1 MTATIAI
8 VGRPNVGKST
18 LFNRLVGRRL
28 ALVDDQPGVTRDW
41 KEGAGHLGPAR
52 FRVIDTA
59 GLEDTA
65 GESLEA
71 RMQARTDA
79 ALDQAD
85 LVLLVVDGR
94 AGVTPL
100 DRHFGDW
107 LRRRGQPVAVLVNKT
122 EGEAGAAGIL
132 EAHELGLGEP
142 VPISAQHG
150 EGLADLYRA
159 LVDRLPELEDDEP
172 EESAGAGPLRLAIV
186 GRPNVGKSTLVNRL
200 VGDERVLTGPE
211 AGITR
216 DAVMVPWQWQG
227 QPVELVDTAG
237 MRRRAR
243 VTGPLEKL
251 SVGDSLRAIRAC
263 HVAALLLDPTG
274 PMDKQDFS
282 IAAQVVEEGRALV
295 IVANKWDLVEHKD
308 VVSRQLRQQLEN
320 ALTQVRGVSVVPI
333 SAASGTGIDKLMTA
347 VFTARE
353 VWDTRLPTAALNRW
367 VEDVLAF
374 HPPPLDKGRRV
385 KIRYLTQV
393 SARPPTFAVFVN
405 RPRGL
410 KESYKRYLANSLRET
425 FKLPGTPI
433 RIVPRAG
440 KNPYVKDKKQ
450 D

>member
-41 KEGAGHLGPAR
+41 KEGAGQLGPAH

-59 GLEDTA
+59 GLEDA
-65 GESLEA
+65 VGESLEA
-71 RMQARTDA
+71 RMQAGTDA

-94 AGVTPL
+94 VGITPM
-100 DRHFGDW
+100 DRHFADW
-107 LRRRGQPVAVLVNKT
+107 LRRRGQPVLIVVNKT
-122 EGEAGAAGIL
+122 EGEAGAAGII
-132 EAHELGLGEP
+132 EAHELGLGDP

-150 EGLADLYRA
+150 EGLADLYQA
-159 LVDRLPELEDDEP
+159 MVAKWPALED
-172 EESAGAGPLRLAIV
+172 EETDVSEETGPLRLAIV
-186 GRPNVGKSTLVNRL
+186 GRPNVGKSTLVNCL
-200 VGDERVLTGPE
+200 IGDDRVLTGPE

-216 DAVMVPWQWQG
+216 DAVTVPWQWQG
-227 QPVELVDTAG
+227 EPVELVDTAG

-243 VTGPLEKL
+243 ITGALEKL
-251 SVGDSLRAIRAC
+251 SVGDSLRAVRAC
-263 HVAALLLDPTG
+263 HVAALLVDATG
-274 PMDKQDFS
+274 PMDKQDFA

-295 IVANKWDLVEHKD
+295 IAANKWDLVEHKD
-308 VVSRQLRQQLEN
+308 IVMRQLRQQLDN
-320 ALTQVRGVSVVPI
+320 ALTQVRGVTVVPI
-333 SAASGTGIDKLMTA
+333 SAASGSGIDKLMAA
-347 VFTARE
+347 VFSARA

-367 VEDVLAF
+367 VEDILAF

-410 KESYKRYLANSLRET
+410 KESYKRYLVNSLRET

-440 KNPYVKDKKQ
+440 KNPYVKKEKAD
-450 D
+450 

>member
-1 MTATIAI
+1 MTVTIAI

-65 GESLEA
+65 GDSLEA

-94 AGVTPL
+94 AGITPL
-100 DRHFGDW
+100 DRYFGDW

-159 LVDRLPELEDDEP
+159 LVDRLPHLEDDEP
-172 EESAGAGPLRLAIV
+172 EQAAESGPLRLAIV

-216 DAVMVPWQWQG
+216 DAVMVPWEWRG

-263 HVAALLLDPTG
+263 QVAALLLDATG
-274 PMDKQDFS
+274 PMDKQDFT

-333 SAASGTGIDKLMTA
+333 SAVSGSGIDKLMDA
-347 VFTARE
+347 VVAARE

-385 KIRYLTQV
+385 KIR
-393 SARPPTFAVFVN
+393 SM
-405 RPRGL
+405 
-410 KESYKRYLANSLRET
+410 LRT
-425 FKLPGTPI
+425 LYTK
-433 RIVPRAG
+433 
-440 KNPYVKDKKQ
+440 
-450 D
+450 